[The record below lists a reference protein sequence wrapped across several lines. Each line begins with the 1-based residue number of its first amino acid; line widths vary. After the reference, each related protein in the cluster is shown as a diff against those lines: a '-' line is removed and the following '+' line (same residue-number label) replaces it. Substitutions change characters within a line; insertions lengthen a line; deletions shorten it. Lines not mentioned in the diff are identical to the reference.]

1 MTLIKT
7 YGTLLEAELAS
18 IALRAVGICAT
29 VVGIGVALEGGTEGV
44 RLLVPDDQVDAAL
57 DVLGDA

>member
-7 YGTLLEAELAS
+7 YGTVVEAELAR
-18 IALRAVGICAT
+18 IALLAEAICAT
-29 VVGIGVALEGGTEGV
+29 VVGVGVALEGGAEGV

-57 DVLGDA
+57 EVLGDS